1 MVNCIDLSRPEQPFT
16 FTREEERDTTLP
28 PFERVKSSARSDC
41 RWLSVELPGV
51 GFAGFWIYEPNA
63 AILKAGAY
71 KLVGERFGLHKLDP
85 NTHLY
90 ISDRLVEHF
99 PGRVWRINDKMVNA
113 KMVNGQMANVLCR
126 NYPLT
131 PEQLKKKLH
140 LRDGGTAY
148 VIGCRVAGKPVVLLA
163 ERVEDIH
170 AEG

>member
-1 MVNCIDLSRPEQPFT
+1 MVNGTWSNGT
-16 FTREEERDTTLP
+16 
-28 PFERVKSSARSDC
+28 
-41 RWLSVELPGV
+41 
-51 GFAGFWIYEPNA
+51 WIYEPNA

-71 KLVGERFGLHKLDP
+71 KLIAQRFGLQKLDP

-90 ISDRLVEHF
+90 ISDRLVENF

-131 PEQLKKKLH
+131 PEHLKKKLH

-163 ERVEDIH
+163 ERVEDVH

>member
-1 MVNCIDLSRPEQPFT
+1 MIKCIDLSRPEQAFT

-28 PFERVKSSARSDC
+28 PFEGRV
-41 RWLSVELPGV
+41 GV

-71 KLVGERFGLHKLDP
+71 KLVGERFGLQKLDP

-163 ERVEDIH
+163 ERVEDVH